1 MLTIHDS
8 VSVTKENK
16 FCRTDTWA
24 LDIHEEG
31 VGVLHQAL
39 QLVLALFVLL
49 ARVQEVFGELQK
61 KLMAQFEYNRT
72 THKTMSS

>member
-1 MLTIHDS
+1 
-8 VSVTKENK
+8 VKKEKK

-49 ARVQEVFGELQK
+49 ARVQEVFGELQ
-61 KLMAQFEYNRT
+61 RV
-72 THKTMSS
+72 